1 MTENRQRI
9 RIVVRLFLAFAALS
23 GFLLASACGTKGGSG
38 GEETAGGG
46 KTGGYT
52 VTDVRGRT
60 VHLAGK
66 PQRIVSLT
74 YGTDEILLAVAGEQ
88 RIAAFSRW
96 AGEPGITFITKEE
109 ADRVGKLHSLAS
121 EEILRHRPDLIV
133 ASVATAPELV
143 KTLEQMNVPVYLAGS
158 PDTYGEMK
166 AKVAGVAAAV
176 GEPERGRA
184 VTDRMDRNMAALE
197 QRLSCL
203 PKERER
209 TAVAFNFVGAMGYRD
224 GLIDHMLRLAHIRNG
239 AVLGGL
245 NARGQTLS
253 KEQVVAVNPD
263 AFLLP
268 TWNYDKRQDVE
279 AYAAQIASDPAY
291 RTVKA
296 VQSHRLLFVSDRYRY
311 VASQYLPE
319 AVEAFAR
326 AVYPELFTQEGLQ

>member
-166 AKVAGVAAAV
+166 AKVTGVADAV

-209 TAVAFNFVGAMGYRD
+209 TVIAFNFVGAMGYRD

-268 TWNYDKRQDVE
+268 TWNYDKRQDIE

-296 VQSHRLLFVSDRYRY
+296 VQARQLLFVSDRYRY